1 MLSSLAALY
10 ERRWLALYFVRGQ
23 LSERYRGSFLGL
35 TWLMLSPLFMIALY
49 TAVFSEIIGLRFG
62 PSDSP
67 VNFGLYLYCG
77 LVPFTVFSDTVN
89 KAMTSVKNNSG
100 LVQKVVFPLEIL
112 PLTSAATAFI
122 SSLFGLGML
131 VLVVAVLEAELHW
144 TLLLFPL
151 VMVPQMLFVFGLG
164 CLSSI
169 IGAYA
174 PDAREPL
181 RTFVRAMFFA
191 TPIIWPPQLVPD
203 DLRFIVDYNPL
214 AYLVEAYRAL
224 VLEGRFPDATTTV
237 WFSLFAAG
245 LAFVGLALFV
255 RAKKR
260 FADLA

>member
-10 ERRWLALYFVRGQ
+10 GRRWLALYFVRGQ
-23 LSERYRGSFLGL
+23 LSEKYRGSFLGL
-35 TWLMLSPLFMIALY
+35 AWLLLSPLLMIVLY
-49 TAVFSEIIGLRFG
+49 TAVFSEVIGLRLG
-62 PSDSP
+62 RSDSP

-77 LVPFTVFSDTVN
+77 LIPFTVFSDTVN
-89 KAMTSVKNNSG
+89 KAMTSVKSNRG

-112 PLTSAATAFI
+112 PLATAATAFVL
-122 SSLFGLGML
+122 SLFGLGML
-131 VLVVAVLEAELHW
+131 VLIVAILETQLHP
-144 TLLLFPL
+144 TLLLLPL

-164 CLSSI
+164 CLSCV
-169 IGAYA
+169 IGAYV

-181 RTFVRAMFFA
+181 RAFIRALFFA
-191 TPIIWPPQLVPD
+191 TPIIWPPELVPEN
-203 DLRFIVDYNPL
+203 LRFIVTYNPL
-214 AYLVEAYRAL
+214 AYLVEAYRVL
-224 VLEGRFPDATTTV
+224 VLEGRFPNATPTI